1 MPAYSI
7 LVNTWPTKNTPWVI
21 RFIDNYYWPLR
32 EFIDHIKE
40 LPDNFESLPENYWGP
55 TSLPRYYLLIHEL
68 DGSFSVVGVK
78 YNLERTNWHITITST
93 VTEGVKVTDHGWY
106 HPEIKEILL
115 KVLEDVLQKMPTD
128 VDLLLKCI
136 LEDRAYP
143 CNPIFKTR

>member
-1 MPAYSI
+1 MSAYSI
-7 LVNTWPTKNTPWVI
+7 LVNTWPTKSTPWVI
-21 RFIDNYYWPLR
+21 KFVDNHYWPLR
-32 EFIDHIKE
+32 KFVDYVKE
-40 LPDNFESLPENYWGP
+40 LPDNFESLPKNYWGP
-55 TSLPRYYLLIHEL
+55 TSLPRYYLLIYEL

-78 YNLERTNWHITITST
+78 YNLERTNWHITITAT

-128 VDLLLKCI
+128 VDLLLKCV